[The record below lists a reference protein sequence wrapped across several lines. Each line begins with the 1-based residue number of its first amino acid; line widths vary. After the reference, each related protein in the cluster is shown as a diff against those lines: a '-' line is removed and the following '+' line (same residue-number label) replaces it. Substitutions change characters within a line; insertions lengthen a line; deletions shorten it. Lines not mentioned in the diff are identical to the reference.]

1 MSSQTNTLTE
11 GPLAKQIFLV
21 SLPLALS
28 NLLVARFY
36 GARHPKDV
44 ERPSTRRPLS
54 APLPVWCCCSSACW
68 APLPCC
74 GCCMAVVRA
83 GEAAGKIHLTVTAD
97 DSVQKRLT
105 ILIREAEAESQKVGE
120 GSK

>member
-44 ERPSTRRPLS
+44 EKTVHS
-54 APLPVWCCCSSACW
+54 AAIISAV
-68 APLPCC
+68 AGVVLLLRS
-74 GCCMAVVRA
+74 MAVVRA

-105 ILIREAEAESQKVGE
+105 ILIREAEG
-120 GSK
+120 GISKSR

>member
-44 ERPSTRRPLS
+44 EKTVHS
-54 APLPVWCCCSSACW
+54 AAIISAV
-68 APLPCC
+68 AGVVLLLIGLLGSPAMLRLLHGGGPC
-74 GCCMAVVRA
+74 

-105 ILIREAEAESQKVGE
+105 ILIREAEG
-120 GSK
+120 GISKSR

>member
-44 ERPSTRRPLS
+44 EKTVHS
-54 APLPVWCCCSSACW
+54 AAIISAVAGVVLLSSACW

-105 ILIREAEAESQKVGE
+105 ILIREAEG
-120 GSK
+120 GISKSR

>member
-36 GARHPKDV
+36 GARHPKRRGKD
-44 ERPSTRRPLS
+44 RPLGGHYQRRCRCG
-54 APLPVWCCCSSACW
+54 AVAHRPAGL
-68 APLPCC
+68 PLPCC

-105 ILIREAEAESQKVGE
+105 ILIREAEG
-120 GSK
+120 GISKSR